1 MHTIG
6 RPAAGPAVRSEGAP
20 TGPSALAALLV
31 AQAGGLTPRRI
42 AVVANAP
49 VDASPA
55 RAARIDAADL
65 VVRMTTFRTDEVGSA
80 PPALGRRTDVVIV
93 HRATRAGPSTFA
105 DYHRRL
111 YLLAE
116 PGRDHGE
123 PAAQPPWWPADL
135 APIPIGNRAIVHGLR
150 HALGLRPRQ
159 ATWPT
164 TGTLAVHLMSALFP
178 TVEIDLA
185 GSSLRADGGVLEHAW
200 GHSALLTPE
209 HRLTAERRYLDRLI
223 AARRLRMLQ

>member
-1 MHTIG
+1 MSATARSTTRSAG
-6 RPAAGPAVRSEGAP
+6 RTAAVP

-42 AVVANAP
+42 VVVGNAP
-49 VDASPA
+49 MDASPA

-65 VVRMTTFRTDEVGSA
+65 VVRMTTFRTDDVGSS
-80 PPALGRRTDVVIV
+80 PPSLGRRTDVVIV

-116 PGRDHGE
+116 PGREHGE

-150 HALGLRPRQ
+150 HSLGLGRRQ

-164 TGTLAVHLMSALFP
+164 TGTLAVHLVSTLFP
-178 TVEIDLA
+178 TVNIELA
-185 GSSLRADGGVLEHAW
+185 GSSLRADGGALAHAW
-200 GHSALLTPE
+200 GGAALLTPE
-209 HRLTAERRYLDRLI
+209 HRLAAERRYLDRLV
-223 AARRLRMLQ
+223 AERRLRMLQ